1 LLVSFD
7 NRFRRLTKT
16 KKTKPFEEKKKQQQH
31 EILPGFCS
39 VSQNESI
46 QFVNVAISNIFDF
59 CRQCVPSRTCVTSQ
73 DFDLIVE
80 SKLNT

>member
-1 LLVSFD
+1 MMKRSAG
-7 NRFRRLTKT
+7 
-16 KKTKPFEEKKKQQQH
+16 EK
-31 EILPGFCS
+31 EDPPGLDS

-46 QFVNVAISNIFDF
+46 QFVNVAISSIFDF